1 MSRKRFN
8 KDVIRGKEGECYFVL
23 HLLENNIVTKLQF
36 RDYKIWDIEAQVDG
50 KNVTYEVKRDDF
62 SWESLQRDG
71 TIEYDWWGTL
81 FIEFE
86 SRGQPSGIAVTK
98 ADYFV
103 IVVKRTKQLWVIPT
117 KNLKRLISM
126 YVEPH
131 FIKRGGDYGTSRG
144 YLLPKPITRQYFEIY
159 NYEENYKFGDGV
171 VDFQHRLEQWVG
183 EQNEFNGKSNDPRPV
198 FEVLE
203 REFGIYD

>member
-8 KDVIRGKEGECYFVL
+8 KDVIKGKEGECYFVL
-23 HLLENNIVTKLQF
+23 HLLKNNFVTKLKF

-50 KNVTYEVKRDDF
+50 KNVTYEIKRDDF
-62 SWESLQRDG
+62 SWELLQGKKIIENDG
-71 TIEYDWWGTL
+71 WGTL

-86 SRGQPSGIAVTK
+86 SRGEPSGIAVTK

-103 IVVKRTKQLWVIPT
+103 IVVKKMKQLWVIPT
-117 KNLKRLISM
+117 KNLKRIISM
-126 YVEPH
+126 LEKKT
-131 FIKRGGDYGTSRG
+131 KRGGDYGTSNA
-144 YLLPKPITRQYFEIY
+144 YLLPKELTRKYFEIY

-183 EQNEFNGKSNDPRPV
+183 EQNEFNGKSDDPRSV